1 MTVPT
6 LSIAFSLLLLACGK
20 GTEEAPVEVEVGP
33 TVVETVEAEPEEAA
47 PSLEVAHS
55 LMNAGSH
62 GEAIAML
69 QGLLAEEAG
78 NIEIWKKLLRA
89 GLASGTPADLLDQL
103 DAGTAIGD
111 QTVSHFRLRAELA
124 LAADRP
130 ADAVES
136 ARKIQEAEPEI
147 AAALLA
153 RAILNHSG
161 TEPLVDTSALDPKSH
176 TDALVLA
183 ANSSGSRRARH
194 LAKMEYVHWQ
204 ARLVHA
210 DLLVSVKQKD
220 KAISTWTD
228 LVDRAA
234 NGSRASYQSS
244 LALAEHLDDQTV
256 VAGHYAAAAEAAA
269 TFPDGAAV
277 VAHLEAS
284 VDAWLEALEPE
295 AALELARAVHQE
307 RVEAQDA
314 VQVPKSGMILA
325 RSAFA
330 AGHMKESM
338 EHAKASSVAAAE
350 AGHTDLAY
358 AAAWLQGMAA
368 WRLRDSGGLTDA
380 AARCGERGALLE
392 AMTTALTGDTEQPA
406 AILAASKLRG
416 TDGVEVQ
423 LAAAAVTWMQGGDAA
438 AVAGKAVKLAD
449 KAGHQPSRLET
460 RLVQEGY
467 ARRAGSAS
475 AASVRRELES
485 MAAALGEDG
494 VNLQAEVAARRT
506 LAGEAARFPEEDAF
520 LAWRVLVGAAEAPV
534 AEAASAEGEESA
546 PPAATH
552 PILLWAQAR
561 QEVAAGGIDE
571 AIASYV
577 SAIDASTAN
586 RVGPWASPSVLT
598 GHDGPGLDPDLKA
611 LAKSNHPNAGLAAL
625 AVHDW
630 WHQRRA
636 LEAGFSMGDDPSD
649 ALDSDGRIALADA
662 HQQLR
667 AATNTWLLGGEAPP
681 ADLTT
686 ALDAAHKTSEETP
699 AFARALPLGT
709 MDYGTLRLELG
720 GHAILSYRLGNA
732 AGDAIVITKD
742 GTRVVQLSNPGQIA
756 AAAVE
761 FRRQLLKGKA
771 HGGSAV
777 APTSGDLLRKEL
789 VSVFHKDLSR
799 IGRYLVIPDG
809 PLWGFSFNALP
820 EQQDG
825 RRFLADIRSLSSH
838 LSTTDA
844 FRELASRPVLFSPD
858 FLGLAPGT
866 EAATIRADGLKVL
879 GEMVNASRQFGQG
892 LRITES
898 GDSATR
904 KIFLEKAS
912 KARYIHISDYGVG
925 NAGDL
930 LLAGGSVSLAEIRA
944 MNLSAQVVVLSANGD
959 PLVMLRQAQAFHS
972 AGALNLVVSSWL
984 VEAPVR
990 GKYLYNFYE
999 ARNRERSP
1007 GRSLA
1012 EARQAMQSGI
1022 NSEEHFDPSW
1032 WGQFNLY
1039 GRP

>member
-6 LSIAFSLLLLACGK
+6 LSIAISLSLLGCGRE
-20 GTEEAPVEVEVGP
+20 TVEAPVEEEVAPTAVE
-33 TVVETVEAEPEEAA
+33 EVEAEPEEAA
-47 PSLEVAHS
+47 PSLEVVHG

-62 GEAIAML
+62 GEAITML
-69 QGLLAEEAG
+69 QGLLAEESG
-78 NIEIWKKLLRA
+78 NIVIWKKLLRA
-89 GLASGTPADLLDQL
+89 GLASGTPAELLDQL

-124 LAADRP
+124 LAAERP
-130 ADAVES
+130 IDAVES
-136 ARKIQEAEPEI
+136 SRKIQEAEPEI

-153 RAILNHSG
+153 QAILSHTG
-161 TEPLVDTSALDPKSH
+161 GEPLVDTSALDPKSP

-183 ANSSGSRRARH
+183 ANSTGSRRARY

-210 DLLVSVKQKD
+210 DLLASVKQEE

-234 NGSRASYQSS
+234 SGSRASYQSS
-244 LALAEHLDDQTV
+244 LALAERLEDQAV

-277 VAHLEAS
+277 VSHAEAS
-284 VDAWLEALEPE
+284 VAAWLRALEPE
-295 AALELARAVHQE
+295 SALELARTVHQG
-307 RVEAQDA
+307 RTEAQDTA
-314 VQVPKSGMILA
+314 QIPRSGIVLA

-338 EHAKASSVAAAE
+338 EHAKASSLAAAE
-350 AGHTDLAY
+350 AGDTDLAFE
-358 AAAWLQGMAA
+358 AAWLQGMAA
-368 WRLRDSGGLTDA
+368 WRLRSADGLSDA

-392 AMTTALTGDTEQPA
+392 AMATALTGDTEQPA
-406 AILAASKLRG
+406 AILAASKLTG

-423 LAAAAVTWMQGGDAA
+423 LAAARVTWMQGGDAA
-438 AVAGKAVKLAD
+438 ALAGKAAKLAD
-449 KAGHQPSRLET
+449 KAGHTPSRLET
-460 RLVQEGY
+460 RLVQERY
-467 ARRAGSAS
+467 AQQAGSSS

-485 MAAALGEDG
+485 MAAALGESG
-494 VNLQAEVAARRT
+494 SNLQAEVAARRI
-506 LAGEAARFPEEDAF
+506 LAGESARFPEEEAL
-520 LAWRVLVGAAEAPV
+520 LAWRVLVGAAEAPI
-534 AEAASAEGEESA
+534 AKKESAEGDEPA
-546 PPAATH
+546 PPSTPH
-552 PILLWAQAR
+552 PILLWSKAR
-561 QEVAAGGIDE
+561 QEAAAGEMDD

-577 SAIDASTAN
+577 AAIDASTAN
-586 RVGPWASPSVLT
+586 RVGPWASLSVLT
-598 GHDGPGLDPDLKA
+598 GHDGPGLDQDLEV
-611 LAKSNHPNAGLAAL
+611 LAKSSHPNAGLAGL
-625 AVHDW
+625 AIHDW

-636 LEAGFSMGDDPSD
+636 LEAGFSMGDAPSN

-667 AATNTWLLGGEAPP
+667 AATSTWLLGGEAPS
-681 ADLTT
+681 ADLAA
-686 ALDAAHKTSEETP
+686 ALDTAHKTSEETP

-709 MDYGTLRLELG
+709 MDYGTLRSRLG
-720 GHAILSYRLGNA
+720 GHAILSYRLGHA
-732 AGDAIVITKD
+732 AGDAIVVTKD
-742 GTRVVQLSNPGQIA
+742 GTRVVQLSNPGQIS

-761 FRRQLLKGKA
+761 FRRQLLKGEA
-771 HGGSAV
+771 LGGSAV
-777 APTSGDLLRKEL
+777 SPTSGDLLRKEL
-789 VSVFHKDLSR
+789 VSIFHKDLSR
-799 IGRYLVIPDG
+799 IGRYLVLPDG

-838 LSTTDA
+838 LSGTDA
-844 FRELASRPVLFSPD
+844 FRELASKPVSFSPD

-879 GEMVNASRQFGQG
+879 GEMVNASRQFGDG
-892 LRITES
+892 LRVTES
-898 GDSATR
+898 GESATR
-904 KIFLEKAS
+904 EIFLEKAAR
-912 KARYIHISDYGVG
+912 ARYIHISDYGVG
-925 NAGDL
+925 NAGSL
-930 LLAGGSVSLAEIRA
+930 LLADASVSLAEIRA
-944 MNLSAQVVVLSANGD
+944 LNLAAQVVVLSANGD
-959 PLVMLRQAQAFHS
+959 PQVMLRQAQAFHS
-972 AGALNLVVSSWL
+972 AGASNLVMASWL

-1012 EARQAMQSGI
+1012 EARQAMQSGN